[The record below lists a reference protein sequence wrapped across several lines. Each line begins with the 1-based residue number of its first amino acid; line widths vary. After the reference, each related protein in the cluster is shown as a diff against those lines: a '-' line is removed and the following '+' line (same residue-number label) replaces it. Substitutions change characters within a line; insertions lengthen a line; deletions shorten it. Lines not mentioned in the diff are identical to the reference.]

1 VSIAR
6 WSPASAWSLY
16 DSRTKVLHAER
27 LSSKQKSSVF
37 RLHFSAGRPAVI
49 AERASVATV
58 ALESI
63 IYREVL
69 PQIDVTGPEWFGEV
83 SEDDTGFGWLFIV
96 DVGDV
101 QYDNC
106 QSSHGKMAADWLGR
120 FHGVS
125 SAMEPPPLPDRGHA
139 YFLERLRRSRRI
151 VEARLRTE
159 PRSNS
164 DTLRRAVEQCEF
176 IESHWRHLVEFDE
189 MVPSSV
195 VHGDFSALN
204 IRFVDRNGT
213 SRLMP
218 IDWEKSGWGMPFV
231 DFVRGLDIDTYAA
244 QVATYWPNVR
254 RASVERML
262 NFSRLL
268 RPLTHQWE
276 KKSAAK
282 IGAYY
287 VSMQDALTSL
297 GWR

>member
-1 VSIAR
+1 
-6 WSPASAWSLY
+6 
-16 DSRTKVLHAER
+16 
-27 LSSKQKSSVF
+27 
-37 RLHFSAGRPAVI
+37 
-49 AERASVATV
+49 
-58 ALESI
+58 
-63 IYREVL
+63 
-69 PQIDVTGPEWFGEV
+69 
-83 SEDDTGFGWLFIV
+83 
-96 DVGDV
+96 
-101 QYDNC
+101 
-106 QSSHGKMAADWLGR
+106 
-120 FHGVS
+120 
-125 SAMEPPPLPDRGHA
+125 
-139 YFLERLRRSRRI
+139 
-151 VEARLRTE
+151 
-159 PRSNS
+159 
-164 DTLRRAVEQCEF
+164 
-176 IESHWRHLVEFDE
+176 

-231 DFVRGLDIDTYAA
+231 DFVRGLDIDNYAA

-262 NFSRLL
+262 TFSRLL

-282 IGAYY
+282 IEAYY